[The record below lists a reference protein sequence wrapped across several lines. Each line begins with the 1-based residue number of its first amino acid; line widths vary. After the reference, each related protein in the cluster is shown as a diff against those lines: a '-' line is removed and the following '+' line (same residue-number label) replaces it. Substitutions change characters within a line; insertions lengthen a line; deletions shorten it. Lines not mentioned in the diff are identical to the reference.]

1 MNRRS
6 KKKLI
11 KHFRQLEC
19 SFKGMSIEEVA
30 KKLDVTI
37 EKVKEWE
44 KRLSH

>member
-1 MNRRS
+1 MSKRS

-11 KHFRQLEC
+11 KHFRPGML
-19 SFKGMSIEEVA
+19 FKGMSVEEIA